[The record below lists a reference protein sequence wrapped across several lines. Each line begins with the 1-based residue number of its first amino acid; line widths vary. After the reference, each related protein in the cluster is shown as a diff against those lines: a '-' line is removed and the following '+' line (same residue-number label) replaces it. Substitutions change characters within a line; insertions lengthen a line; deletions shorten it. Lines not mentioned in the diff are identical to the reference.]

1 MTTQPKS
8 SESKGL
14 HNAILSCNHPHFIQH
29 YFKQSRLHHLSTW
42 KADLCEF
49 VGDVMQ
55 NSQRIHRVSSTTDF
69 PRVIMHVDMD
79 CFFVS
84 VGIRSRPELQLKPVA
99 VAHSTNGLQ
108 VEFSSSEIAS
118 CNYPAR
124 AKGVK
129 NGMFIGS
136 AKKLAPDL
144 VIIPY
149 DFDSYDACSRT
160 LYRILI
166 ENSDFV
172 QAVSCD
178 EAYVD
183 LSHTVRQQLERENL
197 LPCNQISERLS
208 RRIEEIAREHAE
220 QLRRDI
226 LRETGC
232 NASVGIS
239 TNLLL
244 ARIAT
249 FSAKPNG
256 CHFLTAKDSMGI
268 LRNLSIR
275 DLPGVG
281 WSTTE
286 KCTQWHVS
294 TCGELLQT
302 VPLPTLQ
309 LELGEKTGQTLW
321 DFCHGRDD
329 RTLENKVR
337 QTLGAEINWGIRFTT
352 PAEIDI
358 FLRRFCDEVYTRLHS
373 SRWMAKHITVT
384 AKKKLYEG
392 EPGKFLGCG
401 HCQDYSRSVQL
412 PQFLRDIEELYK
424 HVVGLFKEM
433 ALVPTDVRGVGI
445 HLKKLQRR
453 GPMKGKAGT
462 LSSFFNATAAKSV
475 AIQSTS
481 SHPDGAAAAPPTLLI
496 DCDRQAPASVTADL
510 RKEEKLPPQD
520 HSDAVPPCEEVL
532 DFGGSDDDFTE
543 FHSDDDLVLH
553 HHRDTVLQAA
563 TDAGNEGSGGVE
575 PIVVHE
581 ASPQVLDTTDVVD
594 LCSSDDDDN
603 IHAQGVPIA
612 VRSTVSGTSSK
623 DIKPKVPVGSKSIA
637 EFFKTGSTA
646 PITKPAN
653 KNASPVKRHYSDA
666 MEELRNEVDLDILN
680 SLPSPIREEQIEM
693 LLGNV
698 DKVKRRKLA

>member
-1 MTTQPKS
+1 
-8 SESKGL
+8 
-14 HNAILSCNHPHFIQH
+14 
-29 YFKQSRLHHLSTW
+29 
-42 KADLCEF
+42 
-49 VGDVMQ
+49 
-55 NSQRIHRVSSTTDF
+55 
-69 PRVIMHVDMD
+69 MHVDMD

-149 DFDSYDACSRT
+149 DFDSYDACSRM

-178 EAYVD
+178 EAFVD
-183 LSHTVRQQLERENL
+183 LSHMVKQQLEKENL
-197 LPCNQISERLS
+197 LPCNHISERLS
-208 RRIEEIAREHAE
+208 RRIEEITREHAE
-220 QLRRDI
+220 RLRREI
-226 LRETGC
+226 CRETGC

-256 CHFLTAKDSMGI
+256 CHFLSAKDSTGM

-286 KCTQWHVS
+286 KCAQWHVT
-294 TCGELLQT
+294 TCGELLQQ
-302 VPLPTLQ
+302 VSLSTLQ

-329 RTLENKVR
+329 RSLENKVR

-352 PAEIDI
+352 PAEIDT

-412 PQFLRDIEELYK
+412 QQYLRDVDELYK

-453 GPMKGKAGT
+453 GPLKSKAGT
-462 LSSFFNATAAKSV
+462 LSSFFAAAADKP
-475 AIQSTS
+475 AIQSNSGTS
-481 SHPDGAAAAPPTLLI
+481 DGSVAALVASVI
-496 DCDRQAPASVTADL
+496 DHDLQAQSSVTADL
-510 RKEEKLPPQD
+510 SKEEEIPPRD
-520 HSDAVPPCEEVL
+520 HTDAVQPCEEVL
-532 DFGGSDDDFTE
+532 DFGGIDDDFTG

-553 HHRDTVLQAA
+553 RYSDEALQMG
-563 TDAGNEGSGGVE
+563 TDDDNDGDGVI
-575 PIVVHE
+575 PVDAPE
-581 ASPQVLDTTDVVD
+581 APPQVHDTTDVVD

-603 IHAQGVPIA
+603 VQVHVQSLPVS
-612 VRSTVSGTSSK
+612 VKSTVSVATGK
-623 DIKPKVPVGSKSIA
+623 DAKPKVPGGSKSIA
-637 EFFKTGSTA
+637 EFFKTGPAASL
-646 PITKPAN
+646 TKPAN
-653 KNASPVKRHYSDA
+653 NNSSPVKRLYSNA

-693 LLGNV
+693 LLGNNV
-698 DKVKRRKLA
+698 DMIKRKRLA

>member
-1 MTTQPKS
+1 
-8 SESKGL
+8 
-14 HNAILSCNHPHFIQH
+14 
-29 YFKQSRLHHLSTW
+29 
-42 KADLCEF
+42 
-49 VGDVMQ
+49 
-55 NSQRIHRVSSTTDF
+55 
-69 PRVIMHVDMD
+69 MHVDMD

-149 DFDSYDACSRT
+149 DFDSYDACSRM

-178 EAYVD
+178 EAFVD
-183 LSHTVRQQLERENL
+183 LSHTVKQQLEKENL
-197 LPCNQISERLS
+197 LPCNHISERLS
-208 RRIEEIAREHAE
+208 RRIEEITREHAE
-220 QLRRDI
+220 HLRREI
-226 LRETGC
+226 CRETGC

-256 CHFLTAKDSMGI
+256 CHFLSAKDSTGM

-286 KCTQWHVS
+286 KCAQWHVT
-294 TCGELLQT
+294 TCGELLQQ
-302 VPLPTLQ
+302 VSLSTLQ

-329 RTLENKVR
+329 RSLENKVR

-352 PAEIDI
+352 PAEIDT

-412 PQFLRDIEELYK
+412 QQYLRDVDELYR

-453 GPMKGKAGT
+453 GPLKSKAGT
-462 LSSFFNATAAKSV
+462 LSSFFAAAADKP
-475 AIQSTS
+475 AIQSNS
-481 SHPDGAAAAPPTLLI
+481 SN
-496 DCDRQAPASVTADL
+496 
-510 RKEEKLPPQD
+510 
-520 HSDAVPPCEEVL
+520 SDVKSAVPV
-532 DFGGSDDDFTE
+532 
-543 FHSDDDLVLH
+543 
-553 HHRDTVLQAA
+553 A
-563 TDAGNEGSGGVE
+563 TGKDA
-575 PIVVHE
+575 
-581 ASPQVLDTTDVVD
+581 
-594 LCSSDDDDN
+594 
-603 IHAQGVPIA
+603 
-612 VRSTVSGTSSK
+612 
-623 DIKPKVPVGSKSIA
+623 KPKVLGGSKSIA
-637 EFFKTGSTA
+637 EFFRTGPTA
-646 PITKPAN
+646 SLTKPAN
-653 KNASPVKRHYSDA
+653 NNSSPVKRRYSNA

-693 LLGNV
+693 LLGKI
-698 DKVKRRKLA
+698 DMVKRKRLT